1 MEGPHKAANTQ
12 QNSALNINQP
22 RQHNNAYERQANQQ
36 KFNKF
41 LDLYLWLSYK
51 TFVLYSQKKKPER
64 LSWHLLYRQFGSD
77 PAKAGDKGTVDNFR
91 TDALRELRKL
101 KLCWPGL
108 DYATPKG
115 FLEVRGC
122 MPSIP
127 PQSLPPKAQGLP
139 QE

>member
-64 LSWHLLYRQFGSD
+64 LSCCIGSSAAIRPRQATKERSIIS
-77 PAKAGDKGTVDNFR
+77 AR
-91 TDALRELRKL
+91 THCVNSA
-101 KLCWPGL
+101 
-108 DYATPKG
+108 
-115 FLEVRGC
+115 
-122 MPSIP
+122 S
-127 PQSLPPKAQGLP
+127 
-139 QE
+139 